1 MNIVDELK
9 TDRKDLIGAD
19 LSCAD
24 LSNSDLSNTDLRCA
38 DLRCADLR
46 CADLRYADLC
56 GADLRGADLRYSDL
70 NGADLRG
77 TDLLVFQAK
86 LWTAYIQKDV
96 ITIGCKRH
104 TVKEWMEFTDEEI
117 NKMHEDALKYWKK
130 YKTTIFSIHTT
141 LEN

>member
-1 MNIVDELK
+1 M
-9 TDRKDLIGAD
+9 
-19 LSCAD
+19 
-24 LSNSDLSNTDLRCA
+24 SNTDLRCA
-38 DLRCADLR
+38 DLRCADVR

-56 GADLRGADLRYSDL
+56 GADLRYADLRYSDL

>member
-46 CADLRYADLC
+46 YADLRCAE
-56 GADLRGADLRYSDL
+56 LRGANLRYAILRD
-70 NGADLRG
+70 ADLRG

-117 NKMHEDALKYWKK
+117 NKMHPDALNYWKQ
-130 YKTTIFSIHTT
+130 YKTAIFSIHAT
-141 LEN
+141 LES

>member
-46 CADLRYADLC
+46 YADLRCAE
-56 GADLRGADLRYSDL
+56 LRGANLRYAILRD
-70 NGADLRG
+70 ADLRG

-117 NKMHEDALKYWKK
+117 NSMDSDALNYWKQ
-130 YKTTIFSIHTT
+130 YKTAIFSIHAT